1 MAYIAKE
8 DADIVALQETK
19 CDKDKLPD
27 EVNLP
32 GYHNYFLD
40 SKIYKCSIIRYVS
53 CIIIKFIFFNR
64 QKTRLLWDCF
74 IL

>member
-27 EVNLP
+27 EVKLP

-40 SKIYKCSIIRYVS
+40 SKIYKCSIIMLYM
-53 CIIIKFIFFNR
+53 
-64 QKTRLLWDCF
+64 
-74 IL
+74 